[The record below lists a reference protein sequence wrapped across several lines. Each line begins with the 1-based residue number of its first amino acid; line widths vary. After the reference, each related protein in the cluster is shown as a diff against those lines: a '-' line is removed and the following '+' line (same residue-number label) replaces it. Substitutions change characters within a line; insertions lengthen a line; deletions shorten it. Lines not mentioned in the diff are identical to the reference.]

1 MTRTMNAQK
10 PEVLMKFLREYQPRT
25 EPSQATKKVENSQPV
40 IQAAVAKPEV
50 SKNDL
55 ERLEDGFNSQVKL
68 SNSQLKRT
76 LQIQKILAR
85 LDKVEGENK
94 ILAKENNFLKKE
106 VEDVNATLKDEYERF
121 SKEIKSLNSTVRT
134 QNGTIEDLKARIAV
148 LESSQ
153 VLKIVERPRCISL
166 FFCSSARADEVP
178 VSGIFIAD
186 KAARARRHF
195 YEQFLA
201 LFSQFSKLIQEIFL
215 F

>member
-40 IQAAVAKPEV
+40 IQATVAKPEV
-50 SKNDL
+50 TKNDL
-55 ERLEDGFNSQVKL
+55 DRLEDGFNSQVKR

-121 SKEIKSLNSTVRT
+121 SKEIKSLNSTART
-134 QNGTIEDLKARIAV
+134 QNGTIEDLQARIAV

-166 FFCSSARADEVP
+166 FVFFLPRHVP
-178 VSGIFIAD
+178 M
-186 KAARARRHF
+186 K
-195 YEQFLA
+195 YQFLA
-201 LFSQFSKLIQEIFL
+201 FLSQIKPRARGAIFTNG

>member
-1 MTRTMNAQK
+1 MNAQK

-55 ERLEDGFNSQVKL
+55 ERLEDGFNSQVKF

-134 QNGTIEDLKARIAV
+134 QNGTIEDLQARIAI

-166 FFCSSARADEVP
+166 FSSSARADEVP

-195 YEQFLA
+195 YERFLA
-201 LFSQFSKLIQEIFL
+201 LFSHFSKLIQEIFL

>member
-25 EPSQATKKVENSQPV
+25 EPSQAAKKVENSQP
-40 IQAAVAKPEV
+40 IQATVAKPEV

-55 ERLEDGFNSQVKL
+55 ERLEDGFNSQVKF
-68 SNSQLKRT
+68 SNWELNRT

-134 QNGTIEDLKARIAV
+134 QNGTIEDLQARIAV

-153 VLKIVERPRCISL
+153 VLKIV
-166 FFCSSARADEVP
+166 
-178 VSGIFIAD
+178 
-186 KAARARRHF
+186 
-195 YEQFLA
+195 
-201 LFSQFSKLIQEIFL
+201 
-215 F
+215 

>member
-25 EPSQATKKVENSQPV
+25 EPNQATKKVENSQPA
-40 IQAAVAKPEV
+40 IQAAVSKPEV

-121 SKEIKSLNSTVRT
+121 SKEIKSLNTTART
-134 QNGTIEDLKARIAV
+134 QNGTIEDLQARIAV

-166 FFCSSARADEVP
+166 FVFFLPRHVP
-178 VSGIFIAD
+178 M
-186 KAARARRHF
+186 K
-195 YEQFLA
+195 YQFLA
-201 LFSQFSKLIQEIFL
+201 FLSQIKPRARGAIFTNG